1 MVMKDKKKF
10 LNFENV
16 NTILIFLS
24 VFIGFFAGTLFP
36 DFMISIRWIGEVFF
50 NMLKMLVMPLIFS
63 ALVSAV
69 TSMGNL
75 KRLGSIGLF
84 TFAYIMLSVLTA
96 VLTGLFLFNTFK
108 PGVGI
113 DPILILGKDTAIQQ
127 TEAMT
132 FQAFITGLFPQ
143 NILEAAVHFEIMPIV
158 LFGLAFAVACA
169 SCGDSGKSVATFF
182 TGLRNV
188 CIKLI
193 TWVIFLSPIG
203 IFSLLGTGVAQS
215 VKEGHLMEDLKGLVL
230 FVIVFAGGLTFQFLW
245 QLVAVKLIARRALA
259 QYLRSTSGALVTAF
273 GTSSSLATLPLAMGA
288 AEKEKVRDDVNRF
301 VMPFT
306 ATINLGS
313 TVMYEASAAIF
324 FAQILGMDLSFSHQ
338 IIIIV
343 ISIVAGMGAA
353 GVPESGL
360 ITMVTVL
367 RAVNIPVSA
376 ITLLLPLDRILDRFR
391 TVVNT
396 WGNICC
402 ASVVN
407 ELVQKRERYV
417 KKQEEKELLLKAT
430 SEK

>member
-1 MVMKDKKKF
+1 MVIQDKKKF
-10 LNFENV
+10 LNFKNI

-24 VFIGFFAGTLFP
+24 VILGFFMGTLFP
-36 DFMISIRWIGEVFF
+36 EFMISIRWIGEVFF
-50 NMLKMLVMPLIFS
+50 NMLKMLVLPLIFS

-69 TSMGNL
+69 TSMGSL
-75 KRLGSIGLF
+75 KKLGSIGMY
-84 TFAYIMLSVLTA
+84 TFLYILTSVCTA
-96 VLTGLFLFNTFK
+96 VLIGLFLFNTFK

-113 DPILILGKDTAIQQ
+113 DPILILGKDSTLQQ
-127 TEAMT
+127 NAPMT
-132 FQAFITGLFPQ
+132 FEIFITSLFPQ
-143 NILEAAVHFEIMPIV
+143 NILEAAVKFEIMPVV

-169 SCGDSGKSVATFF
+169 SCGESAKSVSVFF
-182 TGLRNV
+182 TGIRNV
-188 CIKLI
+188 FIKMI
-193 TWVIFLSPIG
+193 TWVILLSPLG

-215 VKEGHLMEDLKGLVL
+215 VQEGHLMQDLKGLAMFVL
-230 FVIVFAGGLTFQFLW
+230 VFGAGLCLQIGW
-245 QLVAVKLIARRALA
+245 QLLAVKFVARRALKQFTKNSSA
-259 QYLRSTSGALVTAF
+259 ALVTAF
-273 GTSSSLATLPLAMGA
+273 GTSSSLATLPLAMDA

-324 FAQILGMDLSFSHQ
+324 FAQILGLDLSLSHQ
-338 IIIIV
+338 IIIFV
-343 ISIVAGMGAA
+343 TSIVAGMGAA

-367 RAVNIPVSA
+367 RAVNIPVSS

-391 TVVNT
+391 TMVNT

-407 ELVQKRERYV
+407 ELVHRRE
-417 KKQEEKELLLKAT
+417 KQLLQNKSNISKT
-430 SEK
+430 ISDK